1 MTYRLNFL
9 LDNFIMLVSNILFP
23 LVTLLIYG
31 SGAEFPNWSLYEVL
45 LIQAVF
51 TMSTAIANIFFGG
64 VLWVTMRHIIEGS
77 LEIVL
82 IKPVNCLFYLVAS
95 TVELVSITLFIA
107 GVVMFAVALSHV

>member
-1 MTYRLNFL
+1 MLRKYIRIYLECIKISVSTAMTYRLNFL

-64 VLWVTMRHIIEGS
+64 VLWVTMGILLR
-77 LEIVL
+77 
-82 IKPVNCLFYLVAS
+82 A
-95 TVELVSITLFIA
+95 A
-107 GVVMFAVALSHV
+107 